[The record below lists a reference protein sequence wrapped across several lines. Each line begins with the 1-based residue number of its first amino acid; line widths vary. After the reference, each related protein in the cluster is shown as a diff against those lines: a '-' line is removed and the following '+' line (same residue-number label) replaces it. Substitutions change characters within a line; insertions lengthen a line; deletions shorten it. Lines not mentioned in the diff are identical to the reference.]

1 MMGMRRVGLVGMIVV
16 ELLLTAC
23 RGGARGAAAQ
33 LPMPTEPAQWIAL
46 GVFVFGIWW
55 VAMKITRG

>member
-1 MMGMRRVGLVGMIVV
+1 MMGMWRLGMVAAV
-16 ELLLTAC
+16 MLELLSSGC

-33 LPMPTEPAQWIAL
+33 LPMPTEPAQWLAL

>member
-1 MMGMRRVGLVGMIVV
+1 MWRLALVGLVMA
-16 ELLLTAC
+16 ELLLSGC
-23 RGGARGAAAQ
+23 GRGRGAAAQ
-33 LPMPTEPAQWIAL
+33 LPVPQDLGQWIAL

>member
-1 MMGMRRVGLVGMIVV
+1 MKGMWRLGLIGMVML
-16 ELLLTAC
+16 ELLLSGC
-23 RGGARGAAAQ
+23 RGGGRGAAAQ
-33 LPMPTEPAQWIAL
+33 LPMPTELGQWIAL

>member
-1 MMGMRRVGLVGMIVV
+1 MWRVALIGMVV
-16 ELLLTAC
+16 LELFLTAC